1 MFAEAI
7 ASILS
12 EQCTP
17 TVVRAIEG
25 GASPQPLAA
34 AIADAGFHELMATET
49 QGGGG
54 AGWREFFDVVTLC
67 GSYAVPLPLV
77 QTLGARAI
85 ASNPQDLP
93 AGLITFAPS
102 LAHGLDGSLHALNV
116 PAART
121 ASHVIAADGET
132 LVLLSVSDAN
142 RLPSGVHGS
151 MSASLCW
158 KEGAGKPLPTQ
169 VDPVQFQ
176 ALGALLHAG
185 LLAGAAKRSFDLTMT
200 YANDRTQFGKPIG
213 KFQAIQHQLSVMA
226 EHVAAGHMAAEA
238 AFACGS
244 GLPTVA
250 ACAVAKARTSEAAQ
264 LVASIAHAVHGAI
277 GVTDEYDLQLYTRR
291 LHEWRTA
298 HGSEAYWHRQL
309 GRLFV
314 DSKHPLA
321 GDFVRSLFQ
330 GTPA

>member
-7 ASILS
+7 ASILA

-17 TVVRAIEG
+17 AALRAIEG

-34 AIADAGFHELMATET
+34 AIADAGFHELMAAEA

-67 GSYAVPLPLV
+67 GSHAVPLPLA
-77 QTLGARAI
+77 QTLAARAI
-85 ASNPQDLP
+85 ASNPQELP

-102 LAHGLDGSLHALNV
+102 LTRGLDGSLHALHV

-121 ASHVIAADGET
+121 ASHVIAADGQA
-132 LVLLSVSDAN
+132 LVLLSVFDAHQ
-142 RLPSGVHGS
+142 LPSGVHGS
-151 MSASLCW
+151 LSASLRW
-158 KEGAGKPLPTQ
+158 KAGAGKSLPAQ

-185 LLAGAAKRSFDLTMT
+185 LLAGAAKRAFDLTMA
-200 YANDRTQFGKPIG
+200 YANERTQFGKPIG

-226 EHVAAGHMAAEA
+226 EHVAASRMAAEA
-238 AFACGS
+238 AFACDS

-264 LVASIAHAVHGAI
+264 MVASIAHAVHGAI

-298 HGSEAYWHRQL
+298 HGSEAYWHRLL

-314 DSKHPLA
+314 DSDRPLA
-321 GDFVRSLFQ
+321 GDFVRTLFQ
-330 GTPA
+330 GLPA